1 MSKQFLYGEDAR
13 KKLKAG
19 VDKIADAVVITL
31 GPKGRNVMYED
42 QFGNPNSSN
51 DGHTVAKEVVLEDRA
66 ENIAAS
72 SIRQAS
78 ERSDIIGAGRT
89 TTVLLSRA
97 IIREGFKNISS
108 GADPILINRGMEKAC
123 KAVLEDIKEHAVM
136 ISTKEKMAQIATVSS
151 KNKEIGDLVADTLNE
166 LGKESV
172 ISVEDSRKI
181 GIEREI
187 VKGMQI
193 NEGLIHPYLINN
205 LEKMESVLEDPYIL
219 VTDKTISKG
228 VEIVHLIQKLY
239 EIGKKEILIIS
250 ESLEGEAFSILLY
263 NRIKNVFTPAVVKA
277 PGYGSQMKDILEDI
291 AILTG
296 TEVISKDIGVSL
308 ETIELSQLGR
318 ARRVFSNKTVT
329 TIIDGKG
336 DENKI
341 KERIDSLR
349 YQLEN
354 NENSEYDKKNI
365 RERLA
370 KMTGGVAVL
379 KVGAATEIE
388 FNTKK
393 QKIEDALTETRAALE
408 EGVLPGGGIPLLRAK
423 KVLDKIELEG
433 DEKIGLEIIKKIL
446 EEPIKQI
453 IKNAGKESSTVI
465 SALESLEYNMGY
477 DALNDKIVDM
487 VETGIIDAA
496 KVIRACLE
504 NALSVSST
512 MIITECI
519 GYTIPDDKKCNCE
532 HETKQY

>member
-1 MSKQFLYGEDAR
+1 
-13 KKLKAG
+13 
-19 VDKIADAVVITL
+19 
-31 GPKGRNVMYED
+31 
-42 QFGNPNSSN
+42 
-51 DGHTVAKEVVLEDRA
+51 
-66 ENIAAS
+66 
-72 SIRQAS
+72 
-78 ERSDIIGAGRT
+78 
-89 TTVLLSRA
+89 
-97 IIREGFKNISS
+97 
-108 GADPILINRGMEKAC
+108 
-123 KAVLEDIKEHAVM
+123 
-136 ISTKEKMAQIATVSS
+136 
-151 KNKEIGDLVADTLNE
+151 
-166 LGKESV
+166 
-172 ISVEDSRKI
+172 
-181 GIEREI
+181 
-187 VKGMQI
+187 
-193 NEGLIHPYLINN
+193 
-205 LEKMESVLEDPYIL
+205 
-219 VTDKTISKG
+219 
-228 VEIVHLIQKLY
+228 
-239 EIGKKEILIIS
+239 
-250 ESLEGEAFSILLY
+250 
-263 NRIKNVFTPAVVKA
+263 TPAVVKA